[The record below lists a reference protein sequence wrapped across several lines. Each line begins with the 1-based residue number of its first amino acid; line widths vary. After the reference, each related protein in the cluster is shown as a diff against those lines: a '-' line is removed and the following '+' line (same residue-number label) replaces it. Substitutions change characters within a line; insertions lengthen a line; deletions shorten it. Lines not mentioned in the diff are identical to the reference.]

1 MKILSLKKIFFATII
16 LCIYTSKSF
25 AQTDSVT
32 LQQDPKFQQLLD
44 DKIKLNPS
52 IFVNEKY
59 KIQIYNGDSESSK
72 KALSDFRRDFKD
84 FDATII
90 FNTPSYKVWVGN
102 FKTRIDA
109 EKNLQEIIKSYPKA
123 FLIKPNK

>member
-1 MKILSLKKIFFATII
+1 MKILPLKNLLYITLI
-16 LCIYTSKSF
+16 LCIYNTNSF
-25 AQTDSVT
+25 AQTETVT
-32 LQQDPKFQQLLD
+32 LEQDPKFEQLLN

-59 KIQIYNGDSESSK
+59 KIQIYNGDSEASK
-72 KALSDFRRDFKD
+72 KALSDFRRDYKN

-109 EKNLQEIIKSYPKA
+109 EKNLMEIIKDYPKA
-123 FLIKPNK
+123 FLVKPNK